1 MANNENK
8 STLMHDAIMLFVIT
22 LIAGVLLGGV
32 YTITKDP
39 IAKADEKA
47 TNEAYAAVY
56 KDAEFKADDTLTKAV
71 ESFQRMLQQVR
82 LMMIHSHIQAKN
94 LSRQEL
100 LLKTVHRQVMF
111 LK

>member
-22 LIAGVLLGGV
+22 IIAGVLLGGV
-32 YTITKDP
+32 YTITKGP
-39 IAKADEKA
+39 IAAADEKA

-71 ESFQRMLQQVR
+71 ESFQKDVAAGK
-82 LMMIHSHIQAKN
+82 IDDDTFSYT
-94 LSRQEL
+94 SEEL
-100 LLKTVHRQVMF
+100 IEARTASKDG
-111 LK
+111 